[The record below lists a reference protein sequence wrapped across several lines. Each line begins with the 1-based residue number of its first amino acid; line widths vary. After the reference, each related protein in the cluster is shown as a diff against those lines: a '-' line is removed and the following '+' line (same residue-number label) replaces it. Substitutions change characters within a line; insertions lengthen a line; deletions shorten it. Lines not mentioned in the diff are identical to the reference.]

1 MEVIIVTVTV
11 VNEASKTL
19 VLEKCNHA
27 ESLKQQ
33 EKQQLKKLAMVDLPS
48 IWIEKN
54 VSPFIQL
61 LAIKK
66 ILSVIR

>member
-27 ESLKQQ
+27 ERVQQ
-33 EKQQLKKLAMVDLPS
+33 QKNQQLKKLAMVDLPS
-48 IWIEKN
+48 IWIE
-54 VSPFIQL
+54 
-61 LAIKK
+61 
-66 ILSVIR
+66 